1 MANSFIDKLLRVD
14 ARALKKIEAI
24 ANQVISY
31 EETMRALSDEELR
44 AKTDYFKEQL
54 ASGKTL
60 DDILPE
66 AFAVCREA
74 DFRVRGEFPFKVQI
88 EGAIVLH
95 QGDVAEMKTG
105 EGKTLTA
112 TMAVYLNAL
121 EGKGV
126 HVVTVNE
133 YLAARDCEAMGK
145 VYNFLGLTC
154 DVNLREKDTQGKKQA
169 YLADITYTT
178 NSELGFDYLRDNMA
192 QTIDRRVLRGLHFAI
207 VDEADSILI
216 DESRTPLIIS
226 GGERAPANTYIIADR
241 FCKSLT
247 KDKDFSI
254 DIKTKSC
261 SLTEE
266 GVTAAEK
273 AFGIPNLY
281 NPEYQD
287 LVHRIHQALKA
298 NYIMKRNVE
307 YMVADGEIHLI
318 DQFTGRIM
326 KGREYS
332 DGLQQA
338 IQAKEGVAI
347 KQETI
352 TMATIT
358 YQNFFRIYNKVA
370 GMTGT
375 AKTEEEEFEK
385 IYNMHVT
392 PIPTNKPIQRF
403 DDTDLVYGTESAKY
417 NAILAEIK
425 ARHALGQPIL
435 VGTPSVEASEILH
448 QLLDKEHIAH
458 EVLNAKNHEREAHII
473 EKAGE
478 LNAVTIAT
486 NMAGRG
492 TDIKLGEGVR
502 ELTDPKGEVKY
513 PAGLC
518 VIGTE
523 RHESR
528 RIDNQLR
535 GRSGR
540 QGDPGYS
547 RFFVSCDDELMV
559 RFAPPFLK
567 SLFEKLEGQ
576 PLESK
581 TVTNAITSAQKK
593 IEGQNFDTRK
603 SLLDYDDVMR
613 QQREIMYK
621 QRDIILYAP
630 DIYDTIYNYFKLVGK
645 EITENSIDTTD
656 PKNHFLSGE
665 LLKKNLEPKY
675 LEPGTFDPTGYDEAP
690 VDEVSDEIGEILFA
704 HYNKKR
710 ASWPKDAPNEIEK
723 VVALRCVDK
732 NWTTHIDSM
741 SKLREGIGLRGYAH
755 TDPLKAYV
763 DEGWNMFTE
772 MTKKIAEEA
781 VLTLL
786 RAQVRAKSPQEVEAE
801 NKQKELQ
808 EEEIKKMK
816 AQAEAAAKQKAL
828 EDELQAL
835 YKANEKAHAA
845 QREG

>member
-1 MANSFIDKLLRVD
+1 MGNFIDRLFRVD
-14 ARALKKIEAI
+14 ERALKKIEKKAEL
-24 ANQVISY
+24 VMSY
-31 EETMRALSDEELR
+31 EEEMRALTDEELK
-44 AKTDYFKEQL
+44 AKTPYFKELL
-54 ASGKTL
+54 ANGKTL

-74 DFRVRGEFPFKVQI
+74 DRRVRGEFPYKVQI
-88 EGAIVLH
+88 MGAIILH
-95 QGDVAEMKTG
+95 EGDVAEMRTG

-121 EGKGV
+121 SGKGV

-133 YLAARDCEAMGK
+133 YLASRDCELMGK

-154 DVNLREKDTQGKKQA
+154 DVNLREKDTSLKQQA
-169 YLADITYTT
+169 YNADITYTT

-192 QTIDRRVLRGLHFAI
+192 QSVEKRVLRGLNFAI

-226 GGERAPANTYIIADR
+226 GGERAPANTYIFADR
-241 FCKSLT
+241 FVKSL
-247 KDKDFSI
+247 KKERDFTI

-261 SLTEE
+261 SLTDA
-266 GVTAAEK
+266 GADACEK
-273 AFGIPNLY
+273 AFGIKNLY
-281 NPEYQD
+281 APEFND

-298 NYIMKRNVE
+298 NFVMKRNVE

-318 DQFTGRIM
+318 DQFTGRVM

-338 IQAKEGVAI
+338 IQAKENVKI

-392 PIPTNKPIQRF
+392 PVPTNRPVIRV
-403 DDTDLVYGTESAKY
+403 DDTDLVYGSEKAKY
-417 NAILAEIK
+417 KALIEEIK
-425 ARHALGQPIL
+425 QRHALGQPIL
-435 VGTPSVEASEILH
+435 VGTPSVEASEVVH
-448 QLLDKEHIAH
+448 NLLVQAGLPH
-458 EVLNAKNHEREAHII
+458 EVLNAKNHEREALII
-473 EKAGE
+473 ENAGQM
-478 LNAVTIAT
+478 NAITIAT

-502 ELTDPKGEVKY
+502 EIKDPTGKVKY
-513 PAGLC
+513 PAGLA
-518 VIGTE
+518 VLGTE

-547 RFFVSCDDELMV
+547 RFFVSIEDELLI
-559 RFAPPFLK
+559 RFAPEYLK
-567 SLFEKLEGQ
+567 GLFEKMGDV

-581 TVTNAITSAQKK
+581 MVTNAITTAQKK

-603 SLLDYDDVMR
+603 SLLDYDDVLR
-613 QQREIMYK
+613 QQRETMYK
-621 QRDIILYAP
+621 QRDTILYAP
-630 DIYDTIYNYFKLVGK
+630 EIYENIYQYFKNAGK
-645 EITENSIDTTD
+645 DIVDQSIDTSEAR
-656 PKNHFLSGE
+656 SGYLNAS

-675 LEPGTFDPTGYDEAP
+675 LPEGSFDASGYDDAP
-690 VDEVSDEIGEILFA
+690 VDEVYDEIGDILFA
-704 HYNKKR
+704 VYNRKR
-710 ASWPKDAPNEIEK
+710 KTWPEEVPNQIEK
-723 VVALRCVDK
+723 MVALRCVDR

-741 SKLREGIGLRGYAH
+741 SKLKEGIGLRGYARQ
-755 TDPLKAYV
+755 DPLKDYV
-763 DEGWNMFTE
+763 DEGWNMFNE
-772 MTKKIAEEA
+772 MIMKISNEV
-781 VLTLL
+781 VLNLL
-786 RAQVRAKSPQEVEAE
+786 QVEVRM
-801 NKQKELQ
+801 KTQ
-808 EEEIKKMK
+808 EEIE
-816 AQAEAAAKQKAL
+816 Q
-828 EDELQAL
+828 
-835 YKANEKAHAA
+835 EKL
-845 QREG
+845 QREALKKQIEEEQGE